1 MSEIQVTNWANK
13 KLRKLELNPAVFDY
27 PWKEH
32 LVWEA
37 VQAYQAA
44 GRAGTHK
51 TKNRRVVSGGSRKVW
66 RQKGTGR
73 ARVGDNR
80 SPLWRH
86 GGTIHGPQPRDY
98 SWKFPKKMRT
108 NAIRSVLAQKLREGK
123 LVCLDALDRKDP
135 KTQALDSAL
144 SGKLGLEN
152 KTLLVPLE
160 TDQNLELAARNNPR
174 VSVVR
179 AMGVSVVDLLDCD
192 AIVISEDAIKRLN
205 EVLAP

>member
-1 MSEIQVTNWANK
+1 MSEIQVLNWGNK
-13 KLRKLELNPAVFDY
+13 KLRKLELDPTVFDY

-37 VQAYQAA
+37 VQAYQAG

-51 TKNRRVVSGGSRKVW
+51 TKNRKFVSGGTSKPW

-73 ARVGDNR
+73 ARSGDNR

-86 GGTIHGPQPRDY
+86 GGVVHGPQPRDY
-98 SWKFPKKMRT
+98 SWKFPKKMRA

-123 LVCLDALDRKDP
+123 LVCLNAFDLKDH
-135 KTQALDSAL
+135 KTSAL
-144 SGKLGLEN
+144 ESALAGKLGLAQ

-160 TDQNLELAARNNPR
+160 EERNLALAARNNPR
-174 VSVVR
+174 LSVVR
-179 AMGVSVVDLLDCD
+179 ALGLSVVDLIDCD
-192 AIVISEDAIKRLN
+192 TVVIAEDALKRLN
-205 EVLAP
+205 EVLAK

>member
-1 MSEIQVTNWANK
+1 MSEIQVMNWANK
-13 KLRKLELNPAVFDY
+13 KVRTLELDPVVFDY

-51 TKNRRVVSGGSRKVW
+51 TKNRKFVSGGGAKPW

-73 ARVGDNR
+73 ARSGDNR

-86 GGTIHGPQPRDY
+86 GGTVHGPQPRDY
-98 SWKFPKKMRT
+98 SWKFPKKMRA
-108 NAIRSVLAQKLREGK
+108 NAIRSVLAQKLRDGK
-123 LVCLDALDRKDP
+123 LICLDALELAEH
-135 KTQALDSAL
+135 KTKALDQALSA
-144 SGKLGLEN
+144 KLGLAS
-152 KTLLVPLE
+152 KTLIVPLE
-160 TDQNLELAARNNPR
+160 REANLELAARNNPR

-192 AIVISEDAIKRLN
+192 AILISEDAIKQLN
-205 EVLAP
+205 EVLAR